1 MAEAGL
7 PEVLERI
14 DALEAYVGRNDA
26 RITAIETR
34 QQAAIAGAQR
44 EFEAARET
52 RQRDRWLQTLRRR

>member
-1 MAEAGL
+1 MPEAGL

-14 DALEAYVGRNDA
+14 EALEAYVGRNDA

-34 QQAAIAGAQR
+34 QHAAIAGAQR

-52 RQRDRWLQTLRRR
+52 RQRDRWLATLRRR